1 MTNHLIVLLLLLCLV
16 LKTKRGAKENL
27 APSAHFSTPPPSLP
41 RPAARHPQFTDDGD
55 DDDGFDDDKRALKGR
70 EAGLV
75 YSLEKPSLSPDN
87 DKLLFNCSAIGKTA

>member
-1 MTNHLIVLLLLLCLV
+1 MSCVKNQKRCKRKPGSLRPLLHP
-16 LKTKRGAKENL
+16 T
-27 APSAHFSTPPPSLP
+27 SPSLP